1 MTCHHRYERVQ
12 LFNIDDDPGEL
23 HDLGAAPEARA
34 RRDSLLAELRSG
46 WGPDRIGALE
56 RTRRR
61 DHEILRAACGS
72 RVQAAAVAAGDVW
85 EGPVEN
91 VFPEA

>member
-1 MTCHHRYERVQ
+1 MTCHDGYDRVQ

-23 HDLGAAPEARA
+23 HDLGEAPEARA
-34 RRDSLLAELRSG
+34 LRDSLLAELRSG
-46 WGPDRIGALE
+46 WEPDRIAALE